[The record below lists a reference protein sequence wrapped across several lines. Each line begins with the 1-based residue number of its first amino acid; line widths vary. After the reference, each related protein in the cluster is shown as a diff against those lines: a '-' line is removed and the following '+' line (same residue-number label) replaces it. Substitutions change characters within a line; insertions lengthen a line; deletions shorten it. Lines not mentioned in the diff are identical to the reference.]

1 MKYNYSESNL
11 EFDKLVSVMK
21 ADNSMKIKINAYTD
35 NIDSVEYNK
44 KLSLKRAESRAPLY
58 TTTLYSKVLDQ
69 TE

>member
-1 MKYNYSESNL
+1 
-11 EFDKLVSVMK
+11 MK